1 MDRHSLSGLLAL
13 GRPGQPLL
21 NIPVATDRVGVVMAA
36 GLNPVAAIHENGP
49 MVGFQPMAGVVD
61 YRRFRSFQ
69 EWRDRFSG

>member
-1 MDRHSLSGLLAL
+1 
-13 GRPGQPLL
+13 L
-21 NIPVATDRVGVVMAA
+21 NIPVATDRVGMVMAA

-49 MVGFQPMAGVVD
+49 MVGFQPMAGVED